1 MVDARDGLLK
11 GTRNAYNFVLTAL
24 DATQNWGV
32 LDKSRHG
39 EKCKKDFKYTIKRCL
54 NSLDGK

>member
-1 MVDARDGLLK
+1 MIDARDGLLK
-11 GTRNAYNFVLTAL
+11 GIRNAFNFVLPAL
-24 DATQNWGV
+24 DATQNWGA

-39 EKCKKDFKYTIKRCL
+39 EKIKKDFKYTIKRCL